1 MQLPSPDILSE
12 HIKNNPKFF
21 PFFKDALGAIDGTHI
36 PCFPPA
42 AERARYRDK
51 DGNITQN
58 VLAACTFEM
67 HFCYILSGW
76 EGSIADSF
84 LFDKA
89 RAAGLHI
96 PDGKYYLADAGFACC
111 DSLLV
116 PYRGTHYHLR
126 EWGLSDAQ

>member
-1 MQLPSPDILSE
+1 MSVLGSCGTGT
-12 HIKNNPKFF
+12 
-21 PFFKDALGAIDGTHI
+21 LGAIDGTHI

-42 AERARYRDK
+42 AEQACYWDK

-89 RAAGLHI
+89 WAPGLHI
-96 PDGKYYLADAGFACC
+96 PGGKYYLADAGFACC

-116 PYRGTHYHLR
+116 PYRGTRYHLH
-126 EWGLSDAQ
+126 EWGLSDAW

>member
-36 PCFPPA
+36 ACFPPA
-42 AERARYRDK
+42 AERTCYQDK

-89 RAAGLHI
+89 WAAGLH
-96 PDGKYYLADAGFACC
+96 
-111 DSLLV
+111 
-116 PYRGTHYHLR
+116 T
-126 EWGLSDAQ
+126 